1 MTRPDRAGP
10 RVDGTGIR
18 RARRGAAVGLAI
30 AAWLFASGCQTD
42 GSLSGSP
49 AAFPL
54 PGTTWRVDEIDGQR
68 VAGAQAPTL
77 PFDGSQRVFGSTG
90 CNRYTAGV
98 TVATSVIRVGDAA
111 TTRMACDP
119 AVMAQEQR
127 FLAALT
133 AVRSYQLNGDALEL
147 LDESGRPR
155 LRLSRS

>member
-1 MTRPDRAGP
+1 VTRSGP
-10 RVDGTGIR
+10 RLDKTVVR
-18 RARRGAAVGLAI
+18 RARRGVAISLAA

-42 GSLSGSP
+42 RSPSGTS
-49 AAFPL
+49 AVFSV
-54 PGTTWRVDEIDGQR
+54 PGTWRVDEIDGQR
-68 VAGAQAPTL
+68 VEGAEPPTL
-77 PFDGSQRVFGSTG
+77 SFDGSQRVSGSTG

-98 TVATSVIRVGDAA
+98 TLTGSEIRVGDPAS
-111 TTRMACDP
+111 TRMACAP

-133 AVRSYQLNGDALEL
+133 AVRSHRLDGDAVEL